1 MRPIQTREWSAR
13 QTDFFCRVRN
23 AQHGQEAD
31 HARVTVTCLPE
42 NHDRK
47 PADVLWC
54 HARFEEAGG
63 EVTGFDFGKGF
74 GGGRCPT
81 REHAGVESNEPDRRA
96 LSSSVFYSLASILLP
111 QNQARL
117 LLETRERRD
126 TPAGTRRSQWCCQT
140 GRREKPQITTEQ
152 PAAIKQSVPAKTK
165 GKIYCPVTSN
175 RTPPTTGPRI
185 PATPYAVK
193 IQP

>member
-117 LLETRERRD
+117 LLETKCGGGLRNAGAEIAEGKERY
-126 TPAGTRRSQWCCQT
+126 AGWHPTLPVVLSD
-140 GRREKPQITTEQ
+140 G
-152 PAAIKQSVPAKTK
+152 AA
-165 GKIYCPVTSN
+165 
-175 RTPPTTGPRI
+175 
-185 PATPYAVK
+185 
-193 IQP
+193 